1 MGRQAGHVGGG
12 GLTPVASE
20 LTCYQDLLHIQLY
33 IKGGRSF
40 SMLKRIENSDREM
53 EISTNSDDPD
63 FGSSC

>member
-1 MGRQAGHVGGG
+1 MAGKRWGHVGG
-12 GLTPVASE
+12 GLTPVVSE
-20 LTCYQDLLHIQLY
+20 LTSYLDLLHIY

-40 SMLKRIENSDREM
+40 SMPRIENSDREM